1 LNVPAVPIGVYCE
14 AIIEEKSMS
23 SARFAILVLVA
34 CAAKAQEALPPEQP
48 PADEPPTSAVQDAV
62 IEELTVT
69 ADRPLGVLRDELRD
83 AENTFYAAFNELVD
97 DPKFKVECDW
107 VAPLGSLIHRR
118 VCQPAYARELQY
130 RATQMALRTGGGGQN
145 PGASTQSSFDPGLV
159 EFASKADASSL
170 RLQSRLMQ
178 VMAET
183 IQSNP
188 ELMQLFLDYLRSRQ
202 TLETAL
208 SE

>member
-1 LNVPAVPIGVYCE
+1 V
-14 AIIEEKSMS
+14 IIEEKSMR
-23 SARFAILVLVA
+23 SARFAVLVLVA
-34 CAAKAQEALPPEQP
+34 CAAKAQEELPAEQP
-48 PADEPPTSAVQDAV
+48 PADQPPAAAAQQPV

-69 ADRPLGVLRDELRD
+69 GERPPGVLRDELLD
-83 AENTFYAAFNELVD
+83 AENAFYGAFNQLVD
-97 DPKFKVECDW
+97 NPKFKVECDW

-118 VCQPAYARELQY
+118 VCQPAYGRELQY
-130 RATQMALRTGGGGQN
+130 QATQMALRTGV
-145 PGASTQSSFDPGLV
+145 D
-159 EFASKADASSL
+159 FASNADSSSL
-170 RLQSRLMQ
+170 RLQSQLMQ

-183 IQSNP
+183 IRSNP